1 MHGMYQLRHAPTFR
15 VGHHVSNLGS
25 VVPSAC
31 LLLAHTYCSLLK
43 FGPAHC
49 KSSNNPGNNLHQTRY
64 EPYNGHPISKNVT
77 TFSEP
82 LHEMWSHLS
91 PIRDIS
97 TTGAALAFKDA
108 ESLHELFST
117 SFPSSQTERETGI
130 VGVHCRLVLHTLTC
144 DARPSRAEQ
153 SASHWLT
160 DDDIIERRA
169 LHMRT

>member
-1 MHGMYQLRHAPTFR
+1 M
-15 VGHHVSNLGS
+15 
-25 VVPSAC
+25 
-31 LLLAHTYCSLLK
+31 
-43 FGPAHC
+43 
-49 KSSNNPGNNLHQTRY
+49 
-64 EPYNGHPISKNVT
+64 T